1 MHPQAKFDPI
11 PPDLDL
17 QSLVDETPNLKWAQR
32 ITRMQARNL
41 GPQQFEKLVL
51 FHVIKGGKPLVIE
64 GWDSVLPKSLFSVE
78 WLEKACDKRRKRG
91 KNKRVEFLL
100 MGI

>member
-17 QSLVDETPNLKWAQR
+17 HLLVDETPNLKWAQR
-32 ITRMQARNL
+32 ITRAQARNL

-51 FHVIKGGKPLVIE
+51 FHVVQGGKPLVIE
-64 GWDSVLPKSLFSVE
+64 GWDSVLPKSIFNAD
-78 WLEKACDKRRKRG
+78 WLERTYDKKRKPTATMNLGLR
-91 KNKRVEFLL
+91 
-100 MGI
+100 